1 VGLCDQP
8 RELNSGVPI
17 LLQVNLIGGSSTASF
32 PGNAETIDHVD
43 SLVIAQQPG
52 PTAITTIT
60 DQFVVAPYLEADRG
74 PAPGPREGRRRARP
88 GVAMYN
94 RRFR

>member
-32 PGNAETIDHVD
+32 PGNTETIDHVD
-43 SLVIAQQPG
+43 SLVIAQ
-52 PTAITTIT
+52 
-60 DQFVVAPYLEADRG
+60 ADRG
-74 PAPGPREGRRRARP
+74 PAPGPREDRRRARP

>member
-1 VGLCDQP
+1 MLGGEYNGGTLSVTDSGCLGAFVGLCDQP

-32 PGNAETIDHVD
+32 PGNTETIDHVD

-60 DQFVVAPYLEADRG
+60 DQFVVVP
-74 PAPGPREGRRRARP
+74 
-88 GVAMYN
+88 
-94 RRFR
+94 